1 MMNTITWFFLVL
13 LLGVQFLIQNV
24 NLRISYE
31 AELKKKN
38 LVKDSAK
45 FTGQNKVL
53 DSIDQVEEITDK
65 LYLSKGIPNVSFNF
79 ISCEEV
85 CK

>member
-31 AELKKKN
+31 AELKIKN

>member
-24 NLRISYE
+24 NLHISYE
-31 AELKKKN
+31 AELKIKN

>member
-31 AELKKKN
+31 AELKIKN

-65 LYLSKGIPNVSFNF
+65 LYLSKGIPNVGFNF

>member
-31 AELKKKN
+31 AELKIKN
-38 LVKDSAK
+38 LVKESAK